1 MAGSGFGQPG
11 TYTPL
16 QLIAGAGL
24 LQNQGI
30 TVPTSLTTAVSS
42 YNSLPLVQDLMST
55 ISLGPGFGLNAGVI
69 ASLKTLGNTT
79 CPALGASIPAAY
91 AGVNPLIPATKTGGF
106 GNLVT
111 DNAALYLGNGE
122 VDRFCQAYQIVVGY
136 RGTANELIQSAV
148 NATTYLGPTFTTM
161 NDLITGQFTSVNLAL
176 KCLGRD
182 LAQLGNAINL
192 AKLDDFGTPAAVLQQ
207 LSDEAKI
214 TAGTLSCVALKLAEY
229 GLTESD
235 IVLLCTPDASTRTP
249 SMNEF
254 NALQKKAYSAMA
266 AIDSDCLTYVLDVL
280 GVVTPNIGTMADL
293 LDLKKI
299 LPESWISLTVQSTA
313 PPPPPPGPGSPP
325 ASELTTN
332 LLASSILI
340 FNTDGSVN
348 PVLQASQESSSGQ
361 IPPTF
366 TNGLAIALPGGCD
379 ELAKIIPPDQA
390 VANKAF
396 QAGLQNVGGISTTTL
411 PRVATAL
418 LG

>member
-30 TVPTSLTTAVSS
+30 SVPTSLTTAVSS
-42 YNSLPLVQDLMST
+42 YNSLPFVEDLMST

-79 CPALGASIPAAY
+79 CPALGASIPSAY
-91 AGVNPLIPATKTGGF
+91 AGVNPLIPTTETGGF
-106 GNLVT
+106 GNLIAN
-111 DNAALYLGNGE
+111 NAVLYLGDGE

-136 RGTANELIQSAV
+136 RGTANELLQSAV
-148 NATTYLGPTFTTM
+148 NATTYLGPTFTSM

-182 LAQLGNAINL
+182 LAKLGNAVNL

-207 LSDEAKI
+207 LSDEGKI
-214 TAGTLSCVALKLAEY
+214 TSGTLSCVALKLAEY

-235 IVLLCTPDASTRTP
+235 IVLLCTPDSSPRTP
-249 SMNEF
+249 STNEF
-254 NALQKKAYSAMA
+254 NALQKKAYQAMDT
-266 AIDSDCLTYVLDVL
+266 IDAECLSYVLDVL
-280 GVVTPNIGTMADL
+280 GVVTPNIDTMADL

-299 LPESWISLTVQSTA
+299 LPESWISLTVPSA
-313 PPPPPPGPGSPP
+313 AGGGGGGGGGVV
-325 ASELTTN
+325 
-332 LLASSILI
+332 LL
-340 FNTDGSVN
+340 FNPDGSVN
-348 PVLQASQESSSGQ
+348 PAVQAALNSSVAIVLPA
-361 IPPTF
+361 
-366 TNGLAIALPGGCD
+366 GCD

-390 VANKAF
+390 VVNKAF

>member
-30 TVPTSLTTAVSS
+30 SVPTSLTTAVSS
-42 YNSLPLVQDLMST
+42 YNSLPFVEDLMST

-69 ASLKTLGNTT
+69 TSLKTLGNTT
-79 CPALGASIPAAY
+79 CPALGASIPSAY
-91 AGVNPLIPATKTGGF
+91 AGDNPLIPTTETGGF
-106 GNLVT
+106 GNLIAN
-111 DNAALYLGNGE
+111 NAVLYLGDGE

-136 RGTANELIQSAV
+136 RGTANELLQSAV
-148 NATTYLGPTFTTM
+148 NATTYLGPTFTSM

-182 LAQLGNAINL
+182 LAQLGNAVNL

-207 LSDEAKI
+207 LSDEGKI
-214 TAGTLSCVALKLAEY
+214 TSGTLSCVALKLAEY

-235 IVLLCTPDASTRTP
+235 IVLLCTPDSSPRTP
-249 SMNEF
+249 STNEF
-254 NALQKKAYSAMA
+254 NALQKKAYQAMA
-266 AIDSDCLTYVLDVL
+266 AIDAECLSYVLDVL
-280 GVVTPNIGTMADL
+280 GVVTPDIDTMADL

-299 LPESWISLTVQSTA
+299 LPESWISLTVPSA
-313 PPPPPPGPGSPP
+313 AGGGGDGGGDGGGVV
-325 ASELTTN
+325 
-332 LLASSILI
+332 LL
-340 FNTDGSVN
+340 FNPDGSVN
-348 PVLQASQESSSGQ
+348 PEVQAALNSSVAIVLPA
-361 IPPTF
+361 
-366 TNGLAIALPGGCD
+366 GCD

-390 VANKAF
+390 VVNKAF

>member
-30 TVPTSLTTAVSS
+30 SVPTSLTTAVSS
-42 YNSLPLVQDLMST
+42 YNSLPFVEDLMST

-69 ASLKTLGNTT
+69 TSLKTLGNTT
-79 CPALGASIPAAY
+79 CPALGASIPSAY
-91 AGVNPLIPATKTGGF
+91 AGVNPLIPTTETGGF
-106 GNLVT
+106 GNLIT
-111 DNAALYLGNGE
+111 NNAVLYLGDGE

-136 RGTANELIQSAV
+136 RGTANELLQSAV
-148 NATTYLGPTFTTM
+148 NATTYLGPTFTSM

-182 LAQLGNAINL
+182 LAQLGNAVNL

-207 LSDEAKI
+207 LSDEGKI
-214 TAGTLSCVALKLAEY
+214 TSGTLSCVALKLAEY

-235 IVLLCTPDASTRTP
+235 IVLLCTPDSSPRTP
-249 SMNEF
+249 STNEF

-266 AIDSDCLTYVLDVL
+266 AIDAECLSYVLDVL
-280 GVVTPNIGTMADL
+280 GVVTPNIDTMADL

-313 PPPPPPGPGSPP
+313 PPPPLPGSTP
-325 ASELTTN
+325 ATAN
-332 LLASSILI
+332 PLASSILI

-348 PVLQASQESSSGQ
+348 PAVQAALNSSVAIVLPA
-361 IPPTF
+361 
-366 TNGLAIALPGGCD
+366 GCD
-379 ELAKIIPPDQA
+379 ELSKIIPPDQA
-390 VANKAF
+390 VTNKAF

>member
-1 MAGSGFGQPG
+1 MAGAGFGQPG

-30 TVPTSLTTAVSS
+30 SVPTALTNAVSS
-42 YNSLPLVQDLMST
+42 YNSLPFVQDLMST

-79 CPALGASIPAAY
+79 CPALGASIPSAY
-91 AGVNPLIPATKTGGF
+91 AGDNPLIPTTETGGF
-106 GNLVT
+106 GNLVVN
-111 DNAALYLGNGE
+111 NAALYLGDGE

-136 RGTANELIQSAV
+136 RGTANELICSAV
-148 NATTYLGPTFTTM
+148 NATTYLGPTFTSM

-192 AKLDDFGTPAAVLQQ
+192 ANLDAFGTPAAVLQQ

-214 TAGTLSCVALKLAEY
+214 TSGTLSGVALKLAEY

-249 SMNEF
+249 STNEF
-254 NALQKKAYSAMA
+254 NALQKKAYLAMA
-266 AIDSDCLTYVLDVL
+266 AIDADDLASVLDVL
-280 GVVTPNIGTMADL
+280 GVVTPNINTMADL

-299 LPESWISLTVQSTA
+299 LPESWISLTVPSTA
-313 PPPPPPGPGSPP
+313 NTPSGIP
-325 ASELTTN
+325 T
-332 LLASSILI
+332 ILPI
-340 FNTDGSVN
+340 NSVLMFNTDGSVN
-348 PVLQASQESSSGQ
+348 PAVQAALNDSS
-361 IPPTF
+361 
-366 TNGLAIALPGGCD
+366 AITLPAGCD

-390 VANKAF
+390 VVNKAF

>member
-1 MAGSGFGQPG
+1 
-11 TYTPL
+11 
-16 QLIAGAGL
+16 
-24 LQNQGI
+24 
-30 TVPTSLTTAVSS
+30 LTTAVSS
-42 YNSLPLVQDLMST
+42 YNSLTFVQDLMST

-91 AGVNPLIPATKTGGF
+91 AGVNPLIPTTETGGF
-106 GNLVT
+106 ANLVA
-111 DNAALYLGNGE
+111 DNAALYLGDGE

-182 LAQLGNAINL
+182 LAQLGNAVNL

-214 TAGTLSCVALKLAEY
+214 TSGTLSCVATKLAEY

-249 SMNEF
+249 STNEF
-254 NALQKKAYSAMA
+254 NALQKKAYSAMT
-266 AIDSDCLTYVLDVL
+266 AIDADCLTYVLDVL

-313 PPPPPPGPGSPP
+313 PSPPPPPPGSPP
-325 ASELTTN
+325 PSSLSANPLQN
-332 LLASSILI
+332 SILI

-348 PVLQASQESSSGQ
+348 PAVQAALNDSA
-361 IPPTF
+361 
-366 TNGLAIALPGGCD
+366 AITLPAGCD

-390 VANKAF
+390 VTNKAF

>member
-30 TVPTSLTTAVSS
+30 SVPTSLTTAVSS
-42 YNSLPLVQDLMST
+42 YNSLPFVEDLMDT
-55 ISLGPGFGLNAGVI
+55 ISLGPAFGLNAGVI
-69 ASLKTLGNTT
+69 ASLKTLGNAT
-79 CPALGASIPAAY
+79 CPALGASIPSAY
-91 AGVNPLIPATKTGGF
+91 AGVNPLIPTTETGGF
-106 GNLVT
+106 GNLVVN
-111 DNAALYLGNGE
+111 NAELYLGDGE

-136 RGTANELIQSAV
+136 RGTVNELIQSAV
-148 NATTYLGPTFTTM
+148 NATTYLGPTFTSM

-182 LAQLGNAINL
+182 LAQLGNAIDL
-192 AKLDDFGTPAAVLQQ
+192 ANLDDFGTPAAVLQQ
-207 LSDEAKI
+207 LSDEGQI

-249 SMNEF
+249 STNEF
-254 NALQKKAYSAMA
+254 NALQKKAYQAMA
-266 AIDSDCLTYVLDVL
+266 AIDADCLGYVLDVL
-280 GVVTPNIGTMADL
+280 GVVTPNIKTMADL

-299 LPESWISLTVQSTA
+299 LPESWISLTVPSAAGVT
-313 PPPPPPGPGSPP
+313 
-325 ASELTTN
+325 
-332 LLASSILI
+332 LL
-340 FNTDGSVN
+340 FNPDGSVN
-348 PVLQASQESSSGQ
+348 PEVQAALNNSVSIVLPA
-361 IPPTF
+361 
-366 TNGLAIALPGGCD
+366 GCD

-390 VANKAF
+390 VVNKAF

>member
-30 TVPTSLTTAVSS
+30 SVPTSLTTAVSS
-42 YNSLPLVQDLMST
+42 YNSLTFVQDLMST

-79 CPALGASIPAAY
+79 CPALGASIPSAY
-91 AGVNPLIPATKTGGF
+91 AGVNPLIPTTETGGF

-111 DNAALYLGNGE
+111 DNAALYLGDGE
-122 VDRFCQAYQIVVGY
+122 LDRFCQAYQIVVGY

-235 IVLLCTPDASTRTP
+235 IVLLCTPDASNRTP

-313 PPPPPPGPGSPP
+313 PPPTPPSPGSPP
-325 ASELTTN
+325 SSELTTN
-332 LLASSILI
+332 PLASLILI

-348 PVLQASQESSSGQ
+348 PVLQAASGSSSDQ
-361 IPPTF
+361 IPATL
-366 TNGLAIALPGGCD
+366 TNSQAIALPGGCD

>member
-30 TVPTSLTTAVSS
+30 SVPTSLTNAVSS
-42 YNSLPLVQDLMST
+42 YNSLPFVQDLMST

-69 ASLKTLGNTT
+69 TSLKTLGNTT
-79 CPALGASIPAAY
+79 CPALGASIPSAY
-91 AGVNPLIPATKTGGF
+91 AGVNPLIPTTETGGF
-106 GNLVT
+106 GNLIT
-111 DNAALYLGNGE
+111 NNAVLYLGDGE

-136 RGTANELIQSAV
+136 RGTANELLQSAV
-148 NATTYLGPTFTTM
+148 NATTYLGPTFTTI

-182 LAQLGNAINL
+182 LAKLGNAVNL
-192 AKLDDFGTPAAVLQQ
+192 AELDDFGTPAAVLQQ
-207 LSDEAKI
+207 LSDEGKI
-214 TAGTLSCVALKLAEY
+214 TSGTLSCVALKLAEY

-235 IVLLCTPDASTRTP
+235 IVLLCTPDSSPRTP
-249 SMNEF
+249 STNEF
-254 NALQKKAYSAMA
+254 NALQKKAYQAMA
-266 AIDSDCLTYVLDVL
+266 TIDAECLGYVLDVL
-280 GVVTPNIGTMADL
+280 GVVTPNIDTMADL

-299 LPESWISLTVQSTA
+299 LPESWISLTVPSS
-313 PPPPPPGPGSPP
+313 GSGGG
-325 ASELTTN
+325 SGGGVV
-332 LLASSILI
+332 LL
-340 FNTDGSVN
+340 FNPDGSVN
-348 PVLQASQESSSGQ
+348 PAVQAALNSSVAIVLPA
-361 IPPTF
+361 
-366 TNGLAIALPGGCD
+366 GCD

-390 VANKAF
+390 VVNKAF

>member
-30 TVPTSLTTAVSS
+30 SVPTSLTTAVSS
-42 YNSLPLVQDLMST
+42 YNSLPFVEDLMST

-79 CPALGASIPAAY
+79 CPALGASIPSAY
-91 AGVNPLIPATKTGGF
+91 AGVNPLIPTTETGGF
-106 GNLVT
+106 GNLIAN
-111 DNAALYLGNGE
+111 NAVLYLGDGE

-136 RGTANELIQSAV
+136 RGTANELLQSAV
-148 NATTYLGPTFTTM
+148 NATTYLGPTFTSM

-182 LAQLGNAINL
+182 LAQLGNAVNL

-207 LSDEAKI
+207 LSDEGKI
-214 TAGTLSCVALKLAEY
+214 TSGTLSCVALKLAEY

-235 IVLLCTPDASTRTP
+235 IVLLCTPDSSPRTP
-249 SMNEF
+249 STNEF
-254 NALQKKAYSAMA
+254 NALQKKAYQAMDT
-266 AIDSDCLTYVLDVL
+266 IDAECLSYVLDVL
-280 GVVTPNIGTMADL
+280 GVVTPNIDTMADL

-299 LPESWISLTVQSTA
+299 LPESWISLTVPSA
-313 PPPPPPGPGSPP
+313 AGGVV
-325 ASELTTN
+325 
-332 LLASSILI
+332 LL
-340 FNTDGSVN
+340 FNPDGSVN
-348 PVLQASQESSSGQ
+348 PEVQAALNSSVAIVLPA
-361 IPPTF
+361 
-366 TNGLAIALPGGCD
+366 GCD

-390 VANKAF
+390 VTNKAF

>member
-30 TVPTSLTTAVSS
+30 SVPTSLTTAVSS
-42 YNSLPLVQDLMST
+42 YNSLPFVEDLMST

-79 CPALGASIPAAY
+79 CPALGASIPSAY
-91 AGVNPLIPATKTGGF
+91 AGVNPLIPTTETGGF
-106 GNLVT
+106 GNLIT
-111 DNAALYLGNGE
+111 NNAVLYLGDGE

-136 RGTANELIQSAV
+136 RGTANELLQSAV
-148 NATTYLGPTFTTM
+148 NATTYLGPTFTSM

-182 LAQLGNAINL
+182 LAKLGNAVNL

-207 LSDEAKI
+207 LSDEGKI
-214 TAGTLSCVALKLAEY
+214 TSGTLSCVALKLAEY

-235 IVLLCTPDASTRTP
+235 IVLLCTPDSSPRTP
-249 SMNEF
+249 STNEF
-254 NALQKKAYSAMA
+254 NALQKKAYQAMDT
-266 AIDSDCLTYVLDVL
+266 IDAECLSYVLDVL
-280 GVVTPNIGTMADL
+280 GVVTPNIDTMADL

-299 LPESWISLTVQSTA
+299 LPESWISLTVPSA
-313 PPPPPPGPGSPP
+313 AGGGGGGGGGVV
-325 ASELTTN
+325 
-332 LLASSILI
+332 LL
-340 FNTDGSVN
+340 FNPDGSVN
-348 PVLQASQESSSGQ
+348 PAVQAALNSSVAIVLPA
-361 IPPTF
+361 
-366 TNGLAIALPGGCD
+366 GCD

-390 VANKAF
+390 VVNKAF

>member
-42 YNSLPLVQDLMST
+42 YNSLPFVEDLMDT
-55 ISLGPGFGLNAGVI
+55 ISLGPAFGLNAGVI

-79 CPALGASIPAAY
+79 CPALGASIPSAY
-91 AGVNPLIPATKTGGF
+91 AGVNPLIPTTETGGF
-106 GNLVT
+106 GNLVIN
-111 DNAALYLGNGE
+111 NAELYLGDGE

-136 RGTANELIQSAV
+136 RGTVNELIQSAV

-182 LAQLGNAINL
+182 FAQLGNAIDL
-192 AKLDDFGTPAAVLQQ
+192 ANLDDFGTPAAVLQQ
-207 LSDEAKI
+207 LSDEGQI

-249 SMNEF
+249 STNEF
-254 NALQKKAYSAMA
+254 NALQKKAYQAMA
-266 AIDSDCLTYVLDVL
+266 AIDADCLGYVLDVL
-280 GVVTPNIGTMADL
+280 GVVTPNIKTMADL

-299 LPESWISLTVQSTA
+299 LPESWISLTVPSAAGVT
-313 PPPPPPGPGSPP
+313 
-325 ASELTTN
+325 
-332 LLASSILI
+332 LL
-340 FNTDGSVN
+340 FNPDGSVN
-348 PVLQASQESSSGQ
+348 PEVQAALNNSVSIVLPA
-361 IPPTF
+361 
-366 TNGLAIALPGGCD
+366 GCD

-390 VANKAF
+390 VVNKAF

>member
-30 TVPTSLTTAVSS
+30 TVPTSLTNAISS
-42 YNSLPLVQDLMST
+42 YNSLPFVEDLMST
-55 ISLGPGFGLNAGVI
+55 ISLGPAFGLNAGVI

-79 CPALGASIPAAY
+79 CPALGASIPSAY
-91 AGVNPLIPATKTGGF
+91 AGVNPLIPATETGGF
-106 GNLVT
+106 GNLVAN
-111 DNAALYLGNGE
+111 NAALYLGDGQ

-136 RGTANELIQSAV
+136 RGTTNELIQSAV

-161 NDLITGQFTSVNLAL
+161 NDLITGQFTSINLAL

-182 LAQLGNAINL
+182 LAQLGNAIDL
-192 AKLDDFGTPAAVLQQ
+192 ANLDDFGTPAAVLQQ
-207 LSDEAKI
+207 LSDEGQI

-235 IVLLCTPDASTRTP
+235 IISLCTPDASTRTL
-249 SMNEF
+249 STNEF
-254 NALQKKAYSAMA
+254 NALQKKAYQAMA
-266 AIDSDCLTYVLDVL
+266 AIDADCLSYVLDVL
-280 GVVTPNIGTMADL
+280 GVVTPNINTMADL

-299 LPESWISLTVQSTA
+299 LPESWISLTVPSAAGVT
-313 PPPPPPGPGSPP
+313 
-325 ASELTTN
+325 LV
-332 LLASSILI
+332 
-340 FNTDGSVN
+340 FNPDGSVN
-348 PVLQASQESSSGQ
+348 PEVQAALNDSVSIVLPA
-361 IPPTF
+361 
-366 TNGLAIALPGGCD
+366 GCD

-390 VANKAF
+390 VVNKAF

>member
-30 TVPTSLTTAVSS
+30 SVPTSLTNAISS
-42 YNSLPLVQDLMST
+42 YNSLPFVEDLMST
-55 ISLGPGFGLNAGVI
+55 ISLGPAFGLNAGVI

-79 CPALGASIPAAY
+79 CPALGASIPSAY
-91 AGVNPLIPATKTGGF
+91 AGVNPLIPATETGGF
-106 GNLVT
+106 GNLVAN
-111 DNAALYLGNGE
+111 NAALYLGDGQ

-136 RGTANELIQSAV
+136 RGTTNELIQSAV

-182 LAQLGNAINL
+182 LAQLGNAIDL
-192 AKLDDFGTPAAVLQQ
+192 ANLDDFGTPAAVLQQ
-207 LSDEAKI
+207 LSDEGQI

-249 SMNEF
+249 STNEF
-254 NALQKKAYSAMA
+254 NALQKKAYQAMA
-266 AIDSDCLTYVLDVL
+266 AIDSDCLDYVLDVL
-280 GVVTPNIGTMADL
+280 GVVTPNINTMADL

-299 LPESWISLTVQSTA
+299 LPESWISLTVPSAAGVT
-313 PPPPPPGPGSPP
+313 
-325 ASELTTN
+325 LM
-332 LLASSILI
+332 
-340 FNTDGSVN
+340 FNPDGSVN
-348 PVLQASQESSSGQ
+348 PEVQAALNSSVAIVLPA
-361 IPPTF
+361 
-366 TNGLAIALPGGCD
+366 GCD

-390 VANKAF
+390 VVNKAF

>member
-30 TVPTSLTTAVSS
+30 SVPTSLTNAVSS
-42 YNSLPLVQDLMST
+42 YNSLPFVQDLMST

-69 ASLKTLGNTT
+69 TSLKTLGNTT
-79 CPALGASIPAAY
+79 CPALGASIPSAY
-91 AGVNPLIPATKTGGF
+91 AGVNPLIPTTETGGF
-106 GNLVT
+106 GNLIT
-111 DNAALYLGNGE
+111 NNAVLYLGDGE

-136 RGTANELIQSAV
+136 RGTANELLQSAV

-182 LAQLGNAINL
+182 LAKLGNAVNL
-192 AKLDDFGTPAAVLQQ
+192 AELDDFGTPAAVLQQ
-207 LSDEAKI
+207 LSDEGKI
-214 TAGTLSCVALKLAEY
+214 TSGTLSCVALKLAEY

-235 IVLLCTPDASTRTP
+235 IVLLCTPDSSPRTP
-249 SMNEF
+249 STNEF
-254 NALQKKAYSAMA
+254 NALQKKAYQAMA
-266 AIDSDCLTYVLDVL
+266 TIDAECLGYVLDVL
-280 GVVTPNIGTMADL
+280 GVVTPNIDTMADL

-299 LPESWISLTVQSTA
+299 LPESWISLTVPSS
-313 PPPPPPGPGSPP
+313 GSGGG
-325 ASELTTN
+325 SGGGVV
-332 LLASSILI
+332 LL
-340 FNTDGSVN
+340 FNPDGSVN
-348 PVLQASQESSSGQ
+348 PAVQAALNSSVAIVLPA
-361 IPPTF
+361 
-366 TNGLAIALPGGCD
+366 GCD

-390 VANKAF
+390 VVNKAF

>member
-1 MAGSGFGQPG
+1 MAGPGFGQPG

-30 TVPTSLTTAVSS
+30 AVPASLTTAVSS
-42 YNSLPLVQDLMST
+42 YNSLTFIQDLMNT

-79 CPALGASIPAAY
+79 CPALGASIPSAY
-91 AGVNPLIPATKTGGF
+91 AGVNPLIPTIETGGF
-106 GNLVT
+106 GALVT
-111 DNAALYLGNGE
+111 DNAALYLGDGE

-136 RGTANELIQSAV
+136 RGTANELICSAV

-192 AKLDDFGTPAAVLQQ
+192 ANLDDFGTPGAVLQQ
-207 LSDEAKI
+207 LSDEANI
-214 TAGTLSCVALKLAEY
+214 TAGTLSCVASKLAEY

-235 IVLLCTPDASTRTP
+235 IVLLCTPGASNRTP

-266 AIDSDCLTYVLDVL
+266 SIDSDCLTYVLDVL

-313 PPPPPPGPGSPP
+313 PPPPAGS
-325 ASELTTN
+325 TTATAN
-332 LLASSILI
+332 PLAGSILI

-348 PVLQASQESSSGQ
+348 PAVQSALNDSA
-361 IPPTF
+361 
-366 TNGLAIALPGGCD
+366 AITLPAGCD

-390 VANKAF
+390 VTNKAF

-411 PRVATAL
+411 PQVATAL

>member
-30 TVPTSLTTAVSS
+30 SVPTSLTNAVSS
-42 YNSLPLVQDLMST
+42 YNSLPFVQDLMST

-69 ASLKTLGNTT
+69 ASLKTLGNTA
-79 CPALGASIPAAY
+79 CPALGASIPSAY
-91 AGVNPLIPATKTGGF
+91 AGVNPLIPTTETGGF
-106 GNLVT
+106 GNLIT
-111 DNAALYLGNGE
+111 NNAVLYLGDGE

-136 RGTANELIQSAV
+136 RGTANELLQSAV
-148 NATTYLGPTFTTM
+148 NATTYLGPTFTSM
-161 NDLITGQFTSVNLAL
+161 NDLITGQFTGVNLAL

-182 LAQLGNAINL
+182 LAQLGNAVNL

-207 LSDEAKI
+207 LSDEGKI
-214 TAGTLSCVALKLAEY
+214 TSGTLSCVALKLAEY

-235 IVLLCTPDASTRTP
+235 IVLLCTPDSSPRTP
-249 SMNEF
+249 STNEF

-266 AIDSDCLTYVLDVL
+266 TIDAECLGYVLDVL
-280 GVVTPNIGTMADL
+280 GVVTPNIKNMADL

-299 LPESWISLTVQSTA
+299 LPESWISLTVPSA
-313 PPPPPPGPGSPP
+313 AGGVV
-325 ASELTTN
+325 
-332 LLASSILI
+332 LL
-340 FNTDGSVN
+340 FNPDGSVN
-348 PVLQASQESSSGQ
+348 PEVQAALNSSVAIVLPA
-361 IPPTF
+361 
-366 TNGLAIALPGGCD
+366 GCD

-390 VANKAF
+390 VVNKAF

>member
-30 TVPTSLTTAVSS
+30 SVPTSLTTAVSS
-42 YNSLPLVQDLMST
+42 YNSLPFVEDLMST

-79 CPALGASIPAAY
+79 CPALGASIPSAY
-91 AGVNPLIPATKTGGF
+91 AGVNPLIPTTETGGF
-106 GNLVT
+106 GNLIAN
-111 DNAALYLGNGE
+111 NAVLYLGDGE

-136 RGTANELIQSAV
+136 RGTANELLQSAV
-148 NATTYLGPTFTTM
+148 NATTYLGPTFTSM

-182 LAQLGNAINL
+182 LAQLGNAVNL

-207 LSDEAKI
+207 LSDEGKI
-214 TAGTLSCVALKLAEY
+214 TSGTLSCVALKLAEY

-235 IVLLCTPDASTRTP
+235 IVLLCTPDSSPRTP
-249 SMNEF
+249 STNEF
-254 NALQKKAYSAMA
+254 NALQKKAYQAMDT
-266 AIDSDCLTYVLDVL
+266 IDAECLSYVLDVL
-280 GVVTPNIGTMADL
+280 GVVTPNIDTMADL

-299 LPESWISLTVQSTA
+299 LPESWISLTVPSA
-313 PPPPPPGPGSPP
+313 AGGGGGGGGVV
-325 ASELTTN
+325 
-332 LLASSILI
+332 LL
-340 FNTDGSVN
+340 FNPDGSVN
-348 PVLQASQESSSGQ
+348 PEVQAALNSSVAIVLPA
-361 IPPTF
+361 
-366 TNGLAIALPGGCD
+366 GCD

-390 VANKAF
+390 VTNKAF

>member
-1 MAGSGFGQPG
+1 M
-11 TYTPL
+11 

-30 TVPTSLTTAVSS
+30 TVPTSLTTAVTS
-42 YNSLPLVQDLMST
+42 YNSLPFVQDLMSA
-55 ISLGPGFGLNAGVI
+55 ISLGPAFGLNAGVI

-79 CPALGASIPAAY
+79 CPALGASIPSAY
-91 AGVNPLIPATKTGGF
+91 AGVNPLIPTTETGGF
-106 GNLVT
+106 GNLVIN
-111 DNAALYLGNGE
+111 NAELYLGDGQ
-122 VDRFCQAYQIVVGY
+122 VDRFCQAYQIVSGY
-136 RGTANELIQSAV
+136 RSTVNELIQSAV

-182 LAQLGNAINL
+182 FAQLGNAIDLANL
-192 AKLDDFGTPAAVLQQ
+192 DEFGTPAAVLQQ
-207 LSDEAKI
+207 LSDEGQI

-249 SMNEF
+249 STNEF
-254 NALQKKAYSAMA
+254 NALQKKAYQAMA
-266 AIDSDCLTYVLDVL
+266 AIDADCLGYVLDVL
-280 GVVTPNIGTMADL
+280 GVVTPNINTMADL

-299 LPESWISLTVQSTA
+299 LPESWISLTVPSVAGVT
-313 PPPPPPGPGSPP
+313 
-325 ASELTTN
+325 
-332 LLASSILI
+332 LL
-340 FNTDGSVN
+340 FNPDGSVN
-348 PVLQASQESSSGQ
+348 PEVQAALNDSVAIVLPA
-361 IPPTF
+361 
-366 TNGLAIALPGGCD
+366 GCD

-390 VANKAF
+390 VVNKAF
-396 QAGLQNVGGISTTTL
+396 QAALQNVGGISTTTL

>member
-30 TVPTSLTTAVSS
+30 SVPTTLTNAVSS
-42 YNSLPLVQDLMST
+42 YNSLTFVQDLMST

-79 CPALGASIPAAY
+79 CPALGASIPSAY
-91 AGVNPLIPATKTGGF
+91 AGVNPLIPTTEIGGF

-111 DNAALYLGNGE
+111 DNAALYLGDGE
-122 VDRFCQAYQIVVGY
+122 LDRFCQAYQIVVGY

-266 AIDSDCLTYVLDVL
+266 AIDADCLTYVLDVL

-313 PPPPPPGPGSPP
+313 PPPITGNSALSNPLS
-325 ASELTTN
+325 N
-332 LLASSILI
+332 SILI

-348 PVLQASQESSSGQ
+348 PEVQAALNDSV
-361 IPPTF
+361 
-366 TNGLAIALPGGCD
+366 AITLPAGCD

-390 VANKAF
+390 VTNKAF

>member
-16 QLIAGAGL
+16 QLISGAGL

-30 TVPTSLTTAVSS
+30 TVPTSLTNAISS
-42 YNSLPLVQDLMST
+42 YNSLPFVEDLMNT
-55 ISLGPGFGLNAGVI
+55 ISLGPAFGLNAGVI
-69 ASLKTLGNTT
+69 ASLQTLGNAT
-79 CPALGASIPAAY
+79 CPALGASIPTAY
-91 AGVNPLIPATKTGGF
+91 AGVNPLIPATEPGGF
-106 GNLVT
+106 GNLVAN
-111 DNAALYLGNGE
+111 NAALYLGDGE

-148 NATTYLGPTFTTM
+148 NATTYLGPTFTSM
-161 NDLITGQFTSVNLAL
+161 NDLITGQFTGVNLAL

-214 TAGTLSCVALKLAEY
+214 TSGTLSCVALTLAEY

-235 IVLLCTPDASTRTP
+235 IVLLCTPDASTRTATT
-249 SMNEF
+249 NEF
-254 NALQKKAYSAMA
+254 NALQKKAYQAMA
-266 AIDSDCLTYVLDVL
+266 AINTDCLSYVLDVL
-280 GVVTPNIGTMADL
+280 GVVTPNLATMADL

-299 LPESWISLTVQSTA
+299 LPESWISITVPSTA
-313 PPPPPPGPGSPP
+313 PSGT
-325 ASELTTN
+325 ADVI
-332 LLASSILI
+332 LL
-340 FNTDGSVN
+340 FNPDGSVN
-348 PVLQASQESSSGQ
+348 PLVQSALNDSA
-361 IPPTF
+361 
-366 TNGLAIALPGGCD
+366 AITLPAGCD
-379 ELAKIIPPDQA
+379 DLAKIIPPDQA
-390 VANKAF
+390 VSSKAF
-396 QAGLQNVGGISTTTL
+396 QLGLQNVGGISTTTL

>member
-30 TVPTSLTTAVSS
+30 SVPTSLTNAVSS
-42 YNSLPLVQDLMST
+42 YNSLPFVQDLMST

-69 ASLKTLGNTT
+69 ASLKTLGNTA
-79 CPALGASIPAAY
+79 CPALGASIPSAY
-91 AGVNPLIPATKTGGF
+91 AGVNPLIPTTETGGF
-106 GNLVT
+106 GNLIT
-111 DNAALYLGNGE
+111 NNAVLYLGDGE

-136 RGTANELIQSAV
+136 RGTANELLQSAV
-148 NATTYLGPTFTTM
+148 NATTYLGPTFTSM
-161 NDLITGQFTSVNLAL
+161 NDLITGQFTGVNLAL

-182 LAQLGNAINL
+182 LAQLGNAVNL

-207 LSDEAKI
+207 LSDEGKI
-214 TAGTLSCVALKLAEY
+214 TSGTLSCVASKLAEY

-235 IVLLCTPDASTRTP
+235 IVLLCTPDSSPRTP
-249 SMNEF
+249 STNEF

-266 AIDSDCLTYVLDVL
+266 TIDAECLGYVLDVL
-280 GVVTPNIGTMADL
+280 GVVTPNIKNMADL

-299 LPESWISLTVQSTA
+299 LPESWISLTVPSA
-313 PPPPPPGPGSPP
+313 AGGVV
-325 ASELTTN
+325 
-332 LLASSILI
+332 LL
-340 FNTDGSVN
+340 FNPDGSVN
-348 PVLQASQESSSGQ
+348 PEVQAALNSSVAIVLPA
-361 IPPTF
+361 
-366 TNGLAIALPGGCD
+366 GCD

-390 VANKAF
+390 VVNKAF

>member
-30 TVPTSLTTAVSS
+30 TVPTALTNAVSS
-42 YNSLPLVQDLMST
+42 YNSLSFVEDLMST
-55 ISLGPGFGLNAGVI
+55 ISLGPAFGLNAGVI
-69 ASLKTLGNTT
+69 TSLKTLGNTT
-79 CPALGASIPAAY
+79 CPALGASIPSAY
-91 AGVNPLIPATKTGGF
+91 ANVNPLIPATQTGGF
-106 GNLVT
+106 GNLIDT
-111 DNAALYLGNGE
+111 NAELYLGNGE
-122 VDRFCQAYQIVVGY
+122 VDRFCQAYQIVSGY
-136 RGTANELIQSAV
+136 RGTVNELINSAV

-161 NDLITGQFTSVNLAL
+161 NDLITGQLTGVNLAL

-182 LAQLGNAINL
+182 LAQLGNAVDL
-192 AKLDDFGTPAAVLQQ
+192 SKLDDFGTPAAILQQ

-214 TAGTLSCVALKLAEY
+214 TSGTLSCVALKLAEF

-249 SMNEF
+249 STNEF
-254 NALQKKAYSAMA
+254 NALQKKAYSALT
-266 AIDSDCLTYVLDVL
+266 AIDADCLTYVLDVL
-280 GVVTPNIGTMADL
+280 DVVTPGITTMADL

-299 LPESWISLTVQSTA
+299 LPESWISLTVPSTA
-313 PPPPPPGPGSPP
+313 PTMPSASPP
-325 ASELTTN
+325 SPTAGGTAGPTAGVT
-332 LLASSILI
+332 LL
-340 FNTDGSVN
+340 FNSDGSVN
-348 PVLQASQESSSGQ
+348 PAVQAALNDSTAIVLPA
-361 IPPTF
+361 
-366 TNGLAIALPGGCD
+366 GCD

-396 QAGLQNVGGISTTTL
+396 QASLQQVGGISTTTL
-411 PRVATAL
+411 PKLATAL